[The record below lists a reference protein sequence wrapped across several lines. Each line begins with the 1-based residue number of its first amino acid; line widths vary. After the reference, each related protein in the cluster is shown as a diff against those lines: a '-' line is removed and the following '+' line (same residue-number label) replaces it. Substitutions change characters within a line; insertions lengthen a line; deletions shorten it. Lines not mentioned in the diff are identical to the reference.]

1 MVTQTPPRRDPRAQ
15 SAAAQ
20 AAFRAELAALREEL
34 AWDEND
40 VMELEDASEHLN
52 KTGFYDNWTQ
62 DYYEG
67 TVKKRQ
73 SYRRLYYGRNE
84 KKSK

>member
-1 MVTQTPPRRDPRAQ
+1 
-15 SAAAQ
+15 
-20 AAFRAELAALREEL
+20 
-34 AWDEND
+34 
-40 VMELEDASEHLN
+40 MELENASEHLS
-52 KTGFYDNWTQ
+52 KTGFYDNWTK

-73 SYRRLYYGRNE
+73 SYRRLYDGRNE